1 MSPEV
6 KAFYDLLLEV
16 KNIVEEGDS
25 QLLEKVQTVIDE
37 MNNIQW
43 QTEADKLTADEYA
56 TAELNT
62 MVKKY
67 VSNGDGT
74 FTEEDTNEFSALHW
88 ARLSKIGSGEVAEGY
103 AAQAKVSQ
111 EQAEIF
117 AQEALESKIATE
129 ADRLEVQNNANNI
142 DALLGQA
149 IAINSISVLT
159 FQITAD
165 GDLVMDYTDA
175 GNITDVA
182 ISLDGDLLVSYA

>member
-6 KAFYDLLLEV
+6 EAFYNLLLEV

-37 MNNIQW
+37 MNIIQW

-67 VSNGDGT
+67 VSNDDGT

-103 AAQAKVSQ
+103 AAQAQVSA
-111 EQAEIF
+111 EQAIL
-117 AQEALESKIATE
+117 AADEASASKDLAISSALSAE
-129 ADRLEVQNNANNI
+129 ADADQTAILLEQ
-142 DALLGQA
+142 AL
-149 IAINSISVLT
+149 AINSISVLT
-159 FQITAD
+159 FQINAS
-165 GDLVMDYTDA
+165 GELLMEYTDN
-175 GNITDVA
+175 GNITD
-182 ISLDGDLLVSYA
+182 IEINNDGNLVVSYA